1 MDNRNF
7 VERFFDGVNN
17 SCYAVAIKMLL
28 GIIIV
33 AIFCTVLVNVYG
45 ACQTK
50 QIEAQHSIE
59 ATLAGY
65 TNELK
70 SVNSNSD
77 LTNISITNLPDS
89 EVVLNDVMNEVNGIV
104 EGNIPPMVDSYE
116 SGNIPPMK

>member
-1 MDNRNF
+1 M
-7 VERFFDGVNN
+7 
-17 SCYAVAIKMLL
+17 
-28 GIIIV
+28 
-33 AIFCTVLVNVYG
+33 
-45 ACQTK
+45 
-50 QIEAQHSIE
+50 
-59 ATLAGY
+59 AGY